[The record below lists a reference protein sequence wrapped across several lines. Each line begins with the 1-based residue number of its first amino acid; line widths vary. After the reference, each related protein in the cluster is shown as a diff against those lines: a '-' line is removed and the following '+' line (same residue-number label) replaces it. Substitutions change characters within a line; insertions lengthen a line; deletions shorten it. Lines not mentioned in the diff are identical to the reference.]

1 MKLKNILPEK
11 FQQAHLQKLKS
22 EYFSILDN
30 HLDFLF
36 LGKAFALEVMKVLK
50 TDDKKITRI
59 YDQRY
64 LPFRLHDIEWLVKYI
79 NKRYNDDLKSIYNLT
94 KRGIATEELKYIP
107 VDYIRMYVV
116 ESPVFEKKCG
126 DFERN
131 LVTAYLQVAQT
142 CCDDFYADIATKK
155 REIKSPE
162 YDVLFRERVVNAMK
176 YLGLDE
182 DVVENTIEVKK
193 DLWYDTT
200 RKLTFVNVFN
210 QKRLLLSQKERSML
224 LKKSPVAARNLVNTE
239 NKLFQSWN
247 ALCDIKYNQRHQ
259 SVIKQTKTATVNM
272 KNNADSE
279 YKLVVNTQ
287 KLSYQYKKQVVDC
300 LNILNSEKNKQP
312 ELVLR

>member
-1 MKLKNILPEK
+1 MKLKNIMPDN
-11 FQQAHLQKLKS
+11 FQQSHLQNMTN
-22 EYFSILDN
+22 EYFHILDN

-36 LGKAFALEVMKVLK
+36 LGKSFSKEIIKELK
-50 TDDKKITRI
+50 YDDKKISRI
-59 YDQRY
+59 YDVRY
-64 LPFRLHDIEWLVKYI
+64 LPFRIYDNEWLVKYI
-79 NKRYNDDLKSIYNLT
+79 NKKYNDELKSILNIT
-94 KRGIATEELKYIP
+94 RRGALSETLKYVP
-107 VDYIRMYVV
+107 VDYIKLYV
-116 ESPVFEKKCG
+116 ENSPIFEQKRC
-126 DFERN
+126 DFQRN
-131 LVTAYLQVAQT
+131 LVIAYLQVSQT
-142 CCDDFYADIATKK
+142 CCDDFYADIETKK

-162 YDVLFRERVVNAMK
+162 YDVLLRERVVNAMK
-176 YLGLDE
+176 YLGLNKDI
-182 DVVENTIEVKK
+182 VENTIESNKN
-193 DLWYDTT
+193 LWYNTT
-200 RKLTFVNVFN
+200 RKLTFINVFN